1 MRPQALAAYGR
12 QVSTDE
18 PRTFFV
24 ECYVPGIAVAA
35 IEDGAARARRVAT
48 ELRGEG
54 REIEYVQALHVPGDE
69 VVFHVFA
76 ADDEDVVREASTRA
90 SLPFE
95 RVVES
100 VSVAQT
106 TPKRRS
112 P

>member
-12 QVSTDE
+12 WVSTDE

-35 IEDGAARARRVAT
+35 IEDGAARARVVAT

-54 REIEYVQALHVPGDE
+54 REVEYVQAIHVPGDE
-69 VVFHVFA
+69 VVFHVFEA
-76 ADDEDVVREASTRA
+76 HDEDVVREASIRSA
-90 SLPFE
+90 LPFE

-100 VSVAQT
+100 VSVGNPR
-106 TPKRRS
+106 PKRRS